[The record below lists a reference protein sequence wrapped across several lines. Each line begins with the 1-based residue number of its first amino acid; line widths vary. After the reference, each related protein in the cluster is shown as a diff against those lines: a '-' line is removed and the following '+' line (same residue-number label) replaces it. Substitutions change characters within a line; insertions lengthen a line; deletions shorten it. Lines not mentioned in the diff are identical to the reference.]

1 MESNCRTSW
10 QILVCSFC
18 SLELHSLREYT
29 VHVKLH
35 ANLLASRR
43 AIPNCYQAFSWHN
56 KLATH
61 LDSHSETG
69 KAAITLVPIETA
81 IRFPCSISCCQ
92 SEFVRRD
99 LLFSH
104 LYSNIKDSDEVPCP
118 FRGCSKKF
126 QGQSSLRSHICREL
140 KNNKALNYLSTPPDH
155 DKDCVEENNV
165 ALNNLNTPPDHDKD
179 CVEENESS
187 EPLDSEMLDLNQD
200 EIMGAGLAATNKT
213 SGSRQTSSGDSGIRD
228 MEPRRQALAD
238 GLALLLLRLE
248 SEKHVAASTVSFIIE
263 NFRLLFTEFHE
274 IVAEELKER
283 VAKCISSV
291 FQPDLFKKI
300 CDEIDCDY
308 MQDPLLLVTDPA
320 TGSLR
325 SQYMR
330 DQYFTSCGTVVPEQ
344 VFIGLDK

>member
-104 LYSNIKDSDEVPCP
+104 LCSNIKDSDEVPCS

-140 KNNKALNYLSTPPDH
+140 KNNKALNYLST
-155 DKDCVEENNV
+155 
-165 ALNNLNTPPDHDKD
+165 
-179 CVEENESS
+179 
-187 EPLDSEMLDLNQD
+187 
-200 EIMGAGLAATNKT
+200 
-213 SGSRQTSSGDSGIRD
+213 
-228 MEPRRQALAD
+228 
-238 GLALLLLRLE
+238 
-248 SEKHVAASTVSFIIE
+248 FIQVLWTLQIE
-263 NFRLLFTEFHE
+263 W
-274 IVAEELKER
+274 
-283 VAKCISSV
+283 
-291 FQPDLFKKI
+291 
-300 CDEIDCDY
+300 
-308 MQDPLLLVTDPA
+308 
-320 TGSLR
+320 
-325 SQYMR
+325 
-330 DQYFTSCGTVVPEQ
+330 
-344 VFIGLDK
+344 